1 MEKPLL
7 YKNRKFD
14 IRTYALTVTCNGN
27 LQGYWYHDGYLRTTC
42 REYNTKNPEKNRLVH
57 LTNDAVQKRS
67 DDYGKF
73 ESGNKLSYTEF
84 QKYMDSVNIKC
95 DFLKEVLPKMK
106 QLATDTIKAVSRK
119 MDPNKRQNSF
129 EIFGYDFMIDEEMKP
144 WLIEVNTNPCLELA
158 SPYLA
163 RLIPAMLENSIKI
176 AVDPIFP
183 PPPIP
188 NSKKHQI
195 PDAMDNKYELVFNE
209 RDDAAELKNL
219 PIDDTMHGIIE
230 EEELEDEC
238 SDDEDDNG
246 DNQ

>member
-1 MEKPLL
+1 M
-7 YKNRKFD
+7 
-14 IRTYALTVTCNGN
+14 
-27 LQGYWYHDGYLRTTC
+27 DG
-42 REYNTKNPEKNRLVH
+42 
-57 LTNDAVQKRS
+57 
-67 DDYGKF
+67 
-73 ESGNKLSYTEF
+73 
-84 QKYMDSVNIKC
+84 MNIKC
-95 DFLKEVLPKMK
+95 DFNKDVLPKIK
-106 QLATDTIKAVSRK
+106 ELATDTIKAVSRK
-119 MDPNKRQNSF
+119 MDPNRRHSSF

-144 WLIEVNTNPCLELA
+144 WLIEVNTNPCLELS

-176 AVDPIFP
+176 AVDPMFP

-219 PIDDTMHGIIE
+219 PIDDIMHGIIE
-230 EEELEDEC
+230 EEELEDEG
-238 SDDEDDNG
+238 SEDEDDGG